1 MRYELFYWPSIQG
14 RGEFVRLALE
24 AARADYVDVAR
35 EDMQAMLDA
44 METDTLANPPFAPP
58 FLRHGDLVV
67 AQTAN
72 VLHYLGPHLGLAPQ
86 DERVRLWLHQL
97 QLTVEDLVVDVH
109 DTHHPAGASRYYE
122 EQREAA
128 KARAAYFTGERAAE
142 LLGYFERI
150 LGLNPAGGGFMVG
163 NGLTYV
169 DLSLFQVVAGLR
181 YAFPRMMARLEPSIP
196 GLVALHDRV
205 RREPAVAA
213 YLESPRRIPFNE
225 DGIFR
230 HYPELDV

>member
-1 MRYELFYWPSIQG
+1 MRYELFHWPTIQG
-14 RGEFVRLALE
+14 RGEFLRLALE

-35 EDMQAMLDA
+35 VDMQAMLDA
-44 METDTLANPPFAPP
+44 MEEDTLANPPFAPP
-58 FLRHGDLVV
+58 FLRHGDQVI

-72 VLHYLGPHLGLAPQ
+72 VLHYLGPRLGLAPE
-86 DERVRLWLHQL
+86 DARVRLWLHQL

-109 DTHHPAGASRYYE
+109 DTHHPVGASRYYE
-122 EQREAA
+122 EQQEAA
-128 KARAAYFTGERAAE
+128 KARAEYFTGERAAE

-150 LGLNPAGGGFMVG
+150 LGLNPAGAGFAVG
-163 NGLTYV
+163 NALTYV

-181 YAFPRMMARLEPSIP
+181 YAFPRMMRRLESSLP

-205 RREPAVAA
+205 TRQPAVAA

-225 DGIFR
+225 EGIFR
-230 HYPELDV
+230 YYPELDA